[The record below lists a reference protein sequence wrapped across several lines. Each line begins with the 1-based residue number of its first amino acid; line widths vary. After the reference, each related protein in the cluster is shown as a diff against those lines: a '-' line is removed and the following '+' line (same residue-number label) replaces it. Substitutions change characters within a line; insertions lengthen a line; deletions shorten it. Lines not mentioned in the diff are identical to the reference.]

1 MTGSD
6 SPHNSWSHRAQ
17 AIADLFYP
25 LRLADF
31 LFAGVSTSL
40 NFLNLMVIQGR
51 SFIVFKNDVLLSKL
65 VGVGGALEGHS
76 SLSDIYIQE
85 LRDVWSALDQM
96 GESLTLFQ
104 KKSMDA
110 RLLELL
116 SKSRELAFLLGE
128 LVEKCLRSSNGQL
141 SKKRCHGMEGISYEV
156 QQNLT
161 RDAETDALQ
170 IVAVLS
176 QFQKIAQYVR
186 GGLETARSFAEVLGE
201 HVAYTDLGEGIASL
215 LIVEKCADDL
225 IFDASRSSE

>member
-1 MTGSD
+1 
-6 SPHNSWSHRAQ
+6 
-17 AIADLFYP
+17 
-25 LRLADF
+25 
-31 LFAGVSTSL
+31 
-40 NFLNLMVIQGR
+40 
-51 SFIVFKNDVLLSKL
+51 LLSKL

-161 RDAETDALQ
+161 RNAETDALQ
-170 IVAVLS
+170 IVAILS
-176 QFQKIAQYVR
+176 QFQKITQYVR
-186 GGLETARSFAEVLGE
+186 AGWKPQDHLLKSSANMSLTRIWEKGSTRCSSWKSALMILFLMHLVHRNSWLEQT
-201 HVAYTDLGEGIASL
+201 
-215 LIVEKCADDL
+215 K
-225 IFDASRSSE
+225 